1 MRCLA
6 ADGDGELVELG
17 IDRQRHDQ
25 LVVRSV
31 EDAVDCDQIHL
42 ARVHRHSH
50 EVQNLTDT
58 AGHSAEY
65 IQVTALSGLY

>member
-1 MRCLA
+1 MA
-6 ADGDGELVELG
+6 ADGDGELVEL
-17 IDRQRHDQ
+17 DVDWQLDDQ
-25 LVVRSV
+25 LRVPHV
-31 EDAVDCDQIHL
+31 EDAVDGDQIHL

-65 IQVTALSGLY
+65 T